1 MTPHL
6 PATKSGHFLSKA
18 REHFRIGLGL
28 IVAQRSRSS
37 AGSLSDALSAA
48 PLAGESAASGAML
61 ASLSDDEWLIVLQ
74 HVPESVLACIACV
87 SRRMLVQVCAERER
101 RRKLTAIATARK
113 RRAKRL
119 AVERFE
125 NYAGD
130 ERVLRAVIRYM
141 FHHAPAV
148 GEYSISVEHG
158 RTRLITPPGGVCLLR
173 LGVFRGNRGITMD
186 ERRADW
192 MVDVLAIQE
201 NTLRAIPFRGE
212 PLGAAGAAI
221 AVRQAQVPM
230 LSVPAYTTFYGR
242 VFKIFI
248 RSGVMS
254 AAYLGRIMDES
265 DENDG

>member
-1 MTPHL
+1 MRSL
-6 PATKSGHFLSKA
+6 PNRATCSQNGSGD
-18 REHFRIGLGL
+18 FRIGLGL
-28 IVAQRSRSS
+28 IVAQRSARP
-37 AGSLSDALSAA
+37 AHLSDALSAA
-48 PLAGESAASGAML
+48 PSAGESAASGAML
-61 ASLSDDEWLIVLQ
+61 ASLSDDEVLLVLQ
-74 HVPESVLACIACV
+74 HVPERVLASISCV
-87 SRRMLVQVCAERER
+87 SRRMLVLACAERER
-101 RRKLTAIATARK
+101 RRKLTAMATARQ

-119 AVERFE
+119 EVERFE

-130 ERVLRAVIRYM
+130 ERVLRAVLRYM

-148 GEYSISVEHG
+148 GEYSTSLEHG
-158 RTRLITPPGGVCLLR
+158 RRRLITPPGGVCLLR

-201 NTLRAIPFRGE
+201 SALRAIPFRGE

-221 AVRQAQVPM
+221 AVRQAQVPK
-230 LSVPAYTTFYGR
+230 LTVPAYTTLYGR

-265 DENDG
+265 DENDSG